1 MSKMTKKG
9 VVTIP
14 AAVRR
19 AMGVQ
24 PGDKVVF
31 TALTN
36 SKARLDV
43 MRTRIRPISHERA
56 QELMDERTRKA
67 PNHPEPDAE
76 KASD

>member
-24 PGDKVVF
+24 PRDKVEF

-36 SKARLDV
+36 SQARLDV
-43 MRTRIRPISHERA
+43 MRSHLRPISHERA
-56 QELMDERTRKA
+56 QELMDERTFKA
-67 PNHPEPDAE
+67 SCHPELDAE
-76 KASD
+76 KGSP